1 MFAKRSIK
9 KHSPGTKFTYCICKY
24 LKKGNLLKESLV
36 FVHEIEECLMIEL
49 KKASVWNSVSK
60 NVDEILADEQ
70 EQLTQQTITELI
82 TIKLENESI

>member
-1 MFAKRSIK
+1 
-9 KHSPGTKFTYCICKY
+9 
-24 LKKGNLLKESLV
+24 
-36 FVHEIEECLMIEL
+36 MIEL

-70 EQLTQQTITELI
+70 EQLTQQTITESI